1 MSLYFSVRL
10 FHPLLQNYSTNLN
23 ETFDICS
30 YNNYAKNWRKKCLKN
45 CLEKIVTNKNIFF
58 RIRDCVFPYV
68 QNSVFPYVQNYT

>member
-23 ETFDICS
+23 ETFDICF
-30 YNNYAKNWRKKCLKN
+30 YDNYAKNWRKKCLKN

-68 QNSVFPYVQNYT
+68 QNYI